1 MRNGLAWA
9 RVVRLGLRPR
19 FQVRRVVGFLCHGD
33 RPHVLGKFWNELRV
47 HPLGLGKTDLVC
59 TPPIWFAHVRLDPLA
74 TRPVTEHKQGPFVD
88 KSKHGRPRVV
98 IRHGEMGKYKR
109 VPSANVIDR
118 KAWPRHARR
127 HALFGGYGGGHG
139 GALLSAQPFAPP
151 PPLLS
156 FPSDDVSTKQK
167 NSRRFPKVCTIAL
180 TPCTCTPVR
189 KWIFKKCE
197 LQPEG
202 EALNPTWCVG
212 ASRPW
217 VVLNPMGLPLET
229 LPNRAQHR

>member
-1 MRNGLAWA
+1 M
-9 RVVRLGLRPR
+9 
-19 FQVRRVVGFLCHGD
+19 
-33 RPHVLGKFWNELRV
+33 
-47 HPLGLGKTDLVC
+47 
-59 TPPIWFAHVRLDPLA
+59 
-74 TRPVTEHKQGPFVD
+74 
-88 KSKHGRPRVV
+88 
-98 IRHGEMGKYKR
+98 
-109 VPSANVIDR
+109 
-118 KAWPRHARR
+118 
-127 HALFGGYGGGHG
+127 
-139 GALLSAQPFAPP
+139 LSAPSFASPPFF
-151 PPLLS
+151 LLS
-156 FPSDDVSTKQK
+156 FPSDDVSTTQK
-167 NSRRFPKVCTIAL
+167 NSCRFPKVCTIAL